1 MTIHQKVESFHDA
14 IMSMSKSLAVLE
26 QDRDLARARYEALEA
41 KCQGASQIIESFQE
55 EMALLGQGSVA
66 ADASSTIDLR
76 GCANVG
82 QRLHK
87 IALASGGQIDIPT
100 ALDIIV
106 GAGVTNAKKQ
116 NVRTDIQ
123 KWIKRHAQD
132 WECVTPGTYRYL
144 HFEEEDAGGP

>member
-1 MTIHQKVESFHDA
+1 MTIHQTIESYHDA
-14 IMSMSKSLAVLE
+14 ITSMSKSLTTLE
-26 QDRDLARARYEALEA
+26 QTRDLARARYEEVDARHQAL
-41 KCQGASQIIESFQE
+41 SQAIKVLED
-55 EMALLGQGSVA
+55 EMALLGHRSLA
-66 ADASSTIDLR
+66 ADGSPTIDLR

-87 IALASGGQIDIPT
+87 IALASGGQIDISN

-123 KWIKRHAQD
+123 KWIRRHAND
-132 WECVTPGTYRYL
+132 WECITPGTYRYL
-144 HFEEEDAGGP
+144 RFEEGDAGGP